1 MKNKR
6 QYSIDFNLDNTKIS
20 DLIVT
25 DMCNMNCPFCIASYM
40 LNRVR
45 KKMSVEDVHDW
56 AIPQLKDAGITHVGI
71 SGGEPSLLLELPEIC
86 KMLYEAGFNIN
97 IASNGYSIDIL
108 GQCSQY
114 INYVSLSL
122 NSLSTKQVN
131 EIDDTLSCQLRLHG
145 LIWKGHNDNIN
156 SIVDICSALNDDII
170 VDFSTL
176 RTTNLWASA
185 VDNLDITRTN
195 KFIVDHVIPES
206 CIEEMSKST
215 IVMENGYISTLDING
230 KHINIFLRDK
240 TSNEIYEPTD
250 KQLILTF
257 DRKMYYGFN
266 EMIRDFN
273 RQ

>member
-1 MKNKR
+1 MKSKR
-6 QYSIDFNLDNTKIS
+6 QYNIDFNLDNAKIS

-40 LNRVR
+40 LNRVH
-45 KKMSVEDVHDW
+45 KKMSIEDVRDW

-86 KMLYEAGFNIN
+86 KMLYDAGFNVN
-97 IASNGYSIDIL
+97 IASNGHSIDIL
-108 GQCSQY
+108 RQCSQY
-114 INYVSLSL
+114 INYISLSL
-122 NSLSTKQVN
+122 NSLSAKQVN
-131 EIDDTLSCQLRLHG
+131 EIDDALSCQLRLHG
-145 LIWKGHNDNIN
+145 LIWKGHNDNVN
-156 SIVDICSALNDDII
+156 SIVDICSALNDNII

-185 VDNLDITRTN
+185 MDNPDIVRTN

-215 IVMENGYISTLDING
+215 TMMENGYISMLDING
-230 KHINIFLRDK
+230 KRVNIFLRDK

-250 KQLILTF
+250 K
-257 DRKMYYGFN
+257 
-266 EMIRDFN
+266 
-273 RQ
+273 